1 MSYQFYQIAHL
12 FSVIMLAGSTFAAL
26 AVASARPETRRPA
39 LIGSGVAAM
48 VALVSG
54 FGLLGLGRFGLPGW
68 VVVKLAAWVALA
80 ALTGLAYRRPAQR
93 RPLAAV
99 AVLAVLLSVVMVVSK
114 PF

>member
-12 FSVIMLAGSTFAAL
+12 FSVIMLAAGTFAAL
-26 AVASARPETRRPA
+26 AAASARPETRRPA
-39 LIGSGVAAM
+39 LTGSGVAAAI
-48 VALVSG
+48 ALVSG
-54 FGLLGLGRFGLPGW
+54 FGLLGIGRFGLPGW
-68 VVVKLAAWVALA
+68 VVVKLAAWAALA

-93 RPLAAV
+93 RPLAAF

>member
-1 MSYQFYQIAHL
+1 MSYEFYQIAHL

-26 AVASARPETRRPA
+26 AVASTRPETRRPA